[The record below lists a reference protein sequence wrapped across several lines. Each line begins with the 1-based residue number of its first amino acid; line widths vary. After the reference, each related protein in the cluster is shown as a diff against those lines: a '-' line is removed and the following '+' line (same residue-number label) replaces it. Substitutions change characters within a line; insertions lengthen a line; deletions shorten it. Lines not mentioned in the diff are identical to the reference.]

1 MSFNIWEYV
10 KFLAGIVA
18 ILVLLIILFEMMAT
32 FIRNRR
38 RQSIEDK
45 LLDDAQEVFLNTIT
59 QKITEEVEKSFKKV
73 GK

>member
-10 KFLAGIVA
+10 KFLAGIVV
-18 ILVLLIILFEMMAT
+18 IFILLIILFEMITT

-45 LLDDAQEVFLNTIT
+45 LLDDAQNAFSEIIAE
-59 QKITEEVEKSFKKV
+59 KISKEIDKAFKKT
-73 GK
+73 KE